1 MDKKAYLDSGTAVLG
16 AWLLVA
22 GLAACGGS
30 TPPAEDQ
37 SIIPTTGGTASPE
50 APDAPA
56 EGSGEEGGASDL
68 NEGQKEQMMIAL
80 RRGGDKAANCGQ
92 VVAEAKPG
100 KGEVEVTFD
109 GQKGRITDVAVGAPW
124 AGTPAEGCIKRAFI
138 GEIVLPFD
146 GDPKAVP
153 YTVEIADKKAA
164 PATKDPK
171 KK

>member
-1 MDKKAYLDSGTAVLG
+1 MDKKACLDSGMAALG
-16 AWLLVA
+16 ALVLVA

-30 TPPAEDQ
+30 TPPAEDA
-37 SIIPTTGGTASPE
+37 SIIGDAPTASSPE
-50 APDAPA
+50 TPAAPA
-56 EGSGEEGGASDL
+56 EGEGSGEGASDL

-80 RRGGDKAANCGQ
+80 RRGGEKAANCGQ
-92 VVAEAKPG
+92 VVADTKTG

-109 GQKGRITDVAVGAPW
+109 GKKGRITDVSVGAPW
-124 AGTPAEGCIKRAFI
+124 AGTPAEQCIKRSFV

-153 YTVEIADKKAA
+153 YTVEIPDKKAA
-164 PATKDPK
+164 ATPPPK